1 MHGLIHIILKDLV
14 VSKFG
19 EEKWA
24 AIGAKLGLAESGD
37 GPILEEKQYPDET
50 TVAGI
55 ATTAEVLGV
64 SFEDALK
71 VYGAHFV
78 HFVYKGGHLQMLHS
92 MGDSLEEF
100 LKNVNHL
107 HYTLERTYREAN
119 FPLFE
124 ITEAEDAGDTTA
136 SKVTCLSYKSSRGT
150 VLGPL
155 VEGILPELAKV
166 LHNQAVDMKKHEKP
180 EEGYNVS
187 WTLTTSALPVE
198 EGAAATTAGEGEG

>member
-64 SFEDALK
+64 SFEDGECASQA
-71 VYGAHFV
+71 YRGRRQESGFE
-78 HFVYKGGHLQMLHS
+78 
-92 MGDSLEEF
+92 DD
-100 LKNVNHL
+100 
-107 HYTLERTYREAN
+107 TLSRT
-119 FPLFE
+119 
-124 ITEAEDAGDTTA
+124 
-136 SKVTCLSYKSSRGT
+136 S
-150 VLGPL
+150 
-155 VEGILPELAKV
+155 
-166 LHNQAVDMKKHEKP
+166 
-180 EEGYNVS
+180 
-187 WTLTTSALPVE
+187 
-198 EGAAATTAGEGEG
+198 

>member
-107 HYTLERTYREAN
+107 HYTLERTYREGAN
-119 FPLFE
+119 EGQGNRGRGLSLSRHTHTHTPCPFLRSSKFPSIRDHRGRGRRRHHRLKGDVLV
-124 ITEAEDAGDTTA
+124 IQVVARYGPRAAG
-136 SKVTCLSYKSSRGT
+136 
-150 VLGPL
+150 
-155 VEGILPELAKV
+155 
-166 LHNQAVDMKKHEKP
+166 
-180 EEGYNVS
+180 
-187 WTLTTSALPVE
+187 
-198 EGAAATTAGEGEG
+198 